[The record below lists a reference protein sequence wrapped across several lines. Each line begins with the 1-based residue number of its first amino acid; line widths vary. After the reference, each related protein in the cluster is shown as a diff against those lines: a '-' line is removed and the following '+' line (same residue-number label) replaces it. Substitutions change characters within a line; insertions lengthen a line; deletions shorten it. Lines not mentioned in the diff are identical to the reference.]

1 LKDPWKGELVNIS
14 NFDHQMKDSILL
26 YKSKTISSLMTDFM
40 GVCKSTDSNKIACS
54 LFDLYSKNSFF
65 QSLFTNTSIGSYL
78 QSNSPQDSEIH
89 SNHNFFQNACSMILI
104 LAPKYSKKSAGI
116 TVLHYLY
123 NYLKSSG
130 FGVDLFEYTNSF
142 QFHEK
147 INIFPS
153 QYQIMIIAETVSHI
167 PFIPKHLLIYNLNP
181 TQDLP
186 KVALGEISVN
196 NLDAININYFKK
208 DTPDSINLRINT
220 VDFERFMPNLSSRL
234 GGIAIYLGKA
244 ELNYNHKQFLFEI
257 SERFETRLIITRNWP
272 KNSELPSY
280 ARELDL
286 LVTLDPISSLN
297 FEFAMAGC
305 PVYFHPDFLTPALK
319 DFILKDQTFNS
330 NFRMDNSNLLNLG
343 NELNLKMHS
352 QYKRNTI
359 NTQIDNLLGFRKYI
373 ISLLS

>member
-1 LKDPWKGELVNIS
+1 
-14 NFDHQMKDSILL
+14 MKDSILL

-40 GVCKSTDSNKIACS
+40 GVCKSPDSNKIACS
-54 LFDLYSKNSFF
+54 LFNLYSKNSFF

-78 QSNSPQDSEIH
+78 QSNSLQDSEIH
-89 SNHNFFQNACSMILI
+89 SNHNFFQTADSTILI

-130 FGVDLFEYTNSF
+130 FSVDLFEYPNNF

-147 INIFPS
+147 INILPS
-153 QYQIMIIAETVSHI
+153 EYQIMIIAETVSHI
-167 PFIPKHLLIYNLNP
+167 PFIQKHLLIYNLNP

-186 KVALGEISVN
+186 QVALGEISVN
-196 NLDAININYFKK
+196 DLDAITINYFKK
-208 DTPDSINLRINT
+208 DTSDSINLRINT

-244 ELNYNHKQFLFEI
+244 ELNSNHKQFLFEI
-257 SERFETRLIITRNWP
+257 SERFKTRLIITRNWP

-352 QYKRNTI
+352 QYKRNAI
-359 NTQIDNLLGFRKYI
+359 NTQNDNLLGFRKYI